1 MANELT
7 TNTSAVP
14 SISATGNGIAIGQLN
29 DGLHLHIDGSSPEMI
44 AALTRFFPQT
54 SIQQATSHAI
64 EWASL
69 RTDAFCLFVL
79 ENEKYDCGAFSIG
92 RRVALAKYTLP
103 VYKDFFMPLTYPI
116 VEELKQMP
124 CIFAVR
130 NQEYKKTA
138 ENHPALLGKLTDVTC
153 QGENIRFRFTCFKPI
168 SQQLINEHIRE
179 FGLRSTTVRN
189 QLDEEHWSI
198 RSGNLIDVVSRMG
211 ITIE

>member
-1 MANELT
+1 
-7 TNTSAVP
+7 
-14 SISATGNGIAIGQLN
+14 
-29 DGLHLHIDGSSPEMI
+29 
-44 AALTRFFPQT
+44 
-54 SIQQATSHAI
+54 
-64 EWASL
+64 
-69 RTDAFCLFVL
+69 
-79 ENEKYDCGAFSIG
+79 
-92 RRVALAKYTLP
+92 
-103 VYKDFFMPLTYPI
+103 MPLTYPI